1 MSVLSA
7 ANQTQVEEAL
17 VAEGIIAQPDLDN
30 LKDKAEKE
38 AKPFFGMLVDEGK
51 VTNEVLTK
59 VMAKVNHVPYV
70 NLLDAH
76 IDREVLR
83 LISKEIAERYM
94 AVPLGQI
101 QHKLVV
107 AMLDAENVQA
117 VDFLSNR
124 IGRELKVYTASE
136 EGIRHVLRQYAED
149 VEADVAKTIGAE
161 VDTNYQIAG
170 QPASQQGQ
178 GADGAAD
185 QAVPLD
191 AEHKKIVTIVQD
203 SPISKALS
211 TILEYAAK
219 SRASDIHIEPLEK
232 ELKIRCRIDGVLREI
247 MKLPKSIEPALISRI
262 KILSNLKIDEHRIPQ
277 DGQFTVG
284 VDGKGIDLRISVSPV
299 VWGEQVVIRLLDK
312 SGTSL
317 RLEDMGYHG
326 RALRTIRRGI
336 ENPNGMILT
345 SGPTG
350 SGKSTSL
357 YALLN
362 EIKSDTINI
371 VTLEDPVEYKMDGIN
386 QIQVNAEVGLTFS
399 SGLRSILRQDP
410 DVVMVG
416 EIRDKETAQLAVQA
430 ALTGHLVFS
439 TLHTNSAAGI
449 LPRLLDM
456 GIEPFLIAS
465 TVRTVIGQRLVR
477 RVADNKEPYQ
487 SDATETQAVL
497 ENLGRFLPKTKEEA
511 ATAAEEFG
519 YESLPLANQNAYT
532 LYKGKN
538 TPETP
543 GGYKGRMGLYEV
555 FEIDEQIQKLI
566 LNRSTSADIQRA
578 AQEQGMVTMREDG
591 YFKALAGYTT
601 ISEVNRV
608 AAADSA

>member
-1 MSVLSA
+1 MNVLSA
-7 ANQTQVEEAL
+7 ANQKQVEQTL
-17 VAEGIIAQPDLDN
+17 VDDGFLTQADLDEA
-30 LKDKAEKE
+30 KVKAEKE
-38 AKPFFGMLVDEGK
+38 NKPFFEMLVHEGK
-51 VTNEVLTK
+51 VSNEALTK

-70 NLLDAH
+70 NLLDAR
-76 IDREVLR
+76 IDKDVLR
-83 LISKEIAERYM
+83 LLPKDIANRYM

-101 QHKLVV
+101 EQKLVV
-107 AMLDAENVQA
+107 AMLDADNVQA

-124 IGRELKVYTASE
+124 IGRQLKVYTASE
-136 EGIRHVLRQYAED
+136 EGIRRILKQYDED
-149 VEADVAKTIGAE
+149 VEADVAKTIGAPMGG
-161 VDTNYQIAG
+161 AG
-170 QPASQQGQ
+170 ET
-178 GADGAAD
+178 DV
-185 QAVPLD
+185 AVP
-191 AEHKKIVTIVQD
+191 ATPEHKHITTIVQD

-247 MKLPKSIEPALISRI
+247 MKLPKSTEPAFISRI

-277 DGQFTVG
+277 DGQFTVAVG
-284 VDGKGIDLRISVSPV
+284 NKAIDLRIAISPV

-312 SGTSL
+312 TGTSL

-326 RALRTIRRGI
+326 RSLRTIRRALTMS
-336 ENPNGMILT
+336 NGMILT

-362 EIKSDTINI
+362 EIKSDSINI

-386 QIQVNAEVGLTFS
+386 QIQVNTEVGLTFAT
-399 SGLRSILRQDP
+399 GLRSILRQDP

-416 EIRDKETAQLAVQA
+416 EIRDKETAQLAIQA

-477 RVADNKEPYQ
+477 RVAENDRVPYQ
-487 SDATETQAVL
+487 SSASEAGAIL
-497 ENLGRFLPKTKEEA
+497 ENIGGFLPKTPEEA
-511 ATAAEEFG
+511 AAVSQDFG
-519 YESLPLANQNAYT
+519 YGNLPLTGQNAYT
-532 LYKGKN
+532 LYKGKDS
-538 TPETP
+538 PETP

-555 FEIDEQIQKLI
+555 FEVNEAVQQLI
-566 LNRSTSADIQRA
+566 LKRATSSEIQRA
-578 AQEQGMVTMREDG
+578 AQESGMVTMRQDG

-601 ISEVNRV
+601 IDEINRV
-608 AAADSA
+608 AAIDSA